1 MSTFDDVDWAAVPR
15 GEPAYRRPD
24 DVPTGRVTI
33 GGGGGEPP
41 PEVPTWVLF
50 CRQLRS
56 WCIIGSCLLLL
67 LLLVGFPIWMLIDWL
82 KTDKEAENSAQMF
95 AEFSTWGNKVSDY
108 VVEET
113 SQAFA
118 QVDARLDQYFPTM
131 PVEQKAGVMNIVS
144 NMGILG
150 AGVSKLEDD
159 AFKAAAE
166 ILSGFLPDFED
177 DVKRCGLLTSV
188 CDFQRSY
195 IPKSGSLV
203 GNYFRCAVI
212 LPSNGMLFQGFL
224 NLQPLVG
231 RRLQTW
237 NQNLYSDAT
246 EGSTKGVDVTFK
258 SEDLTFSLIP
268 VVGGYRAQL
277 NCSLSVAL
285 IASFT
290 ASFGEILPRREF
302 PAPEIPFAIPS
313 LGLAV
318 SVQGFVELIPPE
330 KLEMAVEF
338 EKKWVTS
345 LSGSIEWN
353 KGLHGSREGQ
363 TAEVS
368 TKLEVNIN
376 SGSPVTFT
384 VRLGVRVQFQVLSI
398 GIAVTFTPQ
407 VDADAKLLAQGSI
420 STSLMKAQEGG
431 LEMSS
436 CNAASFLATGSLA
449 YQPGVTGFL
458 ADAWQNIKNTS
469 GIIANQIDKVW
480 PGFIDHATKM
490 VQSLLQLLPQPL
502 VSLWNGGTLQIFC
515 YELWKSWKLQ
525 QSCHDQLRCDFHG
538 FGPFW
543 SFWSWLTKLF
553 HGPPAFAPA
562 CPDAFDGVEKPGTLF
577 PHADQAN
584 PRNYIA
590 ELGEFCGTAN
600 NGDVYTCRSDLQCLS
615 YICHTAASFRGSHPD
630 PVSQLP
636 AHTSED
642 LVVTEISKVQLAPD
656 PTAHDQYSPV
666 HEFVDDPETFDVH
679 ATQSAPSPSS
689 IYPLAQADQ
698 MADAANWK
706 AANLLDY
713 TMENGMCSSI
723 TGLGLDGKPCAPWLG
738 CYMDSFNGCP
748 TRTAT
753 CQAKIVAVGQ
763 RCGNA
768 RFGQHSYINVGRCRM
783 YSRCV
788 ADTTEIPGM
797 LGAGHCY
804 QNMIHRLIDFFDP
817 FNKDL
822 KG

>member
-1 MSTFDDVDWAAVPR
+1 
-15 GEPAYRRPD
+15 
-24 DVPTGRVTI
+24 
-33 GGGGGEPP
+33 
-41 PEVPTWVLF
+41 
-50 CRQLRS
+50 
-56 WCIIGSCLLLL
+56 
-67 LLLVGFPIWMLIDWL
+67 
-82 KTDKEAENSAQMF
+82 
-95 AEFSTWGNKVSDY
+95 
-108 VVEET
+108 
-113 SQAFA
+113 
-118 QVDARLDQYFPTM
+118 M

-188 CDFQRSY
+188 CDCQRSY

-407 VDADAKLLAQGSI
+407 I
-420 STSLMKAQEGG
+420 
-431 LEMSS
+431 
-436 CNAASFLATGSLA
+436 
-449 YQPGVTGFL
+449 
-458 ADAWQNIKNTS
+458 
-469 GIIANQIDKVW
+469 
-480 PGFIDHATKM
+480 
-490 VQSLLQLLPQPL
+490 L
-502 VSLWNGGTLQIFC
+502 VS
-515 YELWKSWKLQ
+515 KSV
-525 QSCHDQLRCDFHG
+525 DTERLRRV
-538 FGPFW
+538 
-543 SFWSWLTKLF
+543 LR
-553 HGPPAFAPA
+553 
-562 CPDAFDGVEKPGTLF
+562 DG
-577 PHADQAN
+577 H
-584 PRNYIA
+584 
-590 ELGEFCGTAN
+590 

-804 QNMIHRLIDFFDP
+804 QNMSVSQGYPSRSARGQRIARGFT
-817 FNKDL
+817 
-822 KG
+822 G